1 MESPASYSTVPMSQP
16 ELELITTAAEHASRT
31 LEEAGRWA
39 ASQSTA
45 TMGEWGFLSSLL
57 DAVQEHSP
65 MVGRFWLVVMLIF
78 RILIL
83 ATVGSDVFDDE
94 QEEFECNTR
103 QVGCKQICYD
113 LAFPISHYRFWVFH
127 IVVLSAPAVL
137 FVIYSMHQTTKINRG
152 PKEMEAAEEETNGV
166 GRKTG
171 VPSGPQPSQRSQN
184 IKTFYIVN
192 VIVRIL
198 AEMGFLIGQWM
209 LYGFQVGYQYI
220 CKHPMCPHLI
230 DCFVSRPT
238 EKTIFIQFYFMVGLV
253 SALLSLTE
261 LVHLLCKKRCRRLHL
276 VASPVSPSYEQQD
289 NWSNQKQEKS
299 QHFLAPSEEVA
310 NGTPSH
316 GGISNHCES
325 KDHFHHKSST
335 KSSRS
340 SRSSARADLT
350 V

>member
-1 MESPASYSTVPMSQP
+1 
-16 ELELITTAAEHASRT
+16 
-31 LEEAGRWA
+31 
-39 ASQSTA
+39 
-45 TMGEWGFLSSLL
+45 MGEWGFLSSLL

-94 QEEFECNTR
+94 QEEFECNTK

-137 FVIYSMHQTTKINRG
+137 FVIYSMHQTTKINRSQ
-152 PKEMEAAEEETNGV
+152 KEMEAGEEEANRGD
-166 GRKTG
+166 RKTQG
-171 VPSGPQPSQRSQN
+171 QYELQTSQRTQN

-192 VIVRIL
+192 VVVRIL
-198 AEMGFLIGQWM
+198 AEMGFLVGQWM

-220 CKHPMCPHLI
+220 CKHHMCPHLI

-253 SALLSLTE
+253 SAFLSLAE
-261 LVHLLCKKRCRRLHL
+261 LAHLLFKNRCRGCRT
-276 VASPVSPSYEQQD
+276 VAPTATASYEQQD

-299 QHFLAPSEEVA
+299 QNFLAPTDGGV
-310 NGTPSH
+310 NGTASH
-316 GGISNHCES
+316 NGVPNHFEP
-325 KDHFHHKSST
+325 KAHFHHKSST

>member
-1 MESPASYSTVPMSQP
+1 
-16 ELELITTAAEHASRT
+16 
-31 LEEAGRWA
+31 
-39 ASQSTA
+39 
-45 TMGEWGFLSSLL
+45 MGEWGFLSSLL

-94 QEEFECNTR
+94 QEEFECNTK

-127 IVVLSAPAVL
+127 IVVLSAPAVM

-152 PKEMEAAEEETNGV
+152 LKEIEGNQEEANQT
-166 GRKTG
+166 GRK
-171 VPSGPQPSQRSQN
+171 VQEQFELQPSQRTRN
-184 IKTFYIVN
+184 IQTFYIVN

-198 AEMGFLIGQWM
+198 AEMGFLVGQWM

-220 CKHPMCPHLI
+220 CKHRMCPHLI

-253 SALLSLTE
+253 SAFLSLAE
-261 LVHLLCKKRCRRLHL
+261 LAHLLLKKRCQRRR
-276 VASPVSPSYEQQD
+276 VIAPPAIASYEQQD

-299 QHFLAPSEEVA
+299 QHFLAPPDG
-310 NGTPSH
+310 GTKGTSSQD
-316 GGISNHCES
+316 GIPNHYES
-325 KDHFHHKSST
+325 KAHFHHKNSI

-340 SRSSARADLT
+340 SRSSARGDLT

>member
-1 MESPASYSTVPMSQP
+1 
-16 ELELITTAAEHASRT
+16 
-31 LEEAGRWA
+31 
-39 ASQSTA
+39 
-45 TMGEWGFLSSLL
+45 MGEWGFLSSLL

-94 QEEFECNTR
+94 QEEFECNTK

-113 LAFPISHYRFWVFH
+113 MAFPISHYRFWVFH

-137 FVIYSMHQTTKINRG
+137 FVIYSMHQTTKINRNL
-152 PKEMEAAEEETNGV
+152 KEMETSEEETNRAVQRTQAQYGLQ
-166 GRKTG
+166 TN
-171 VPSGPQPSQRSQN
+171 QRSQN

-192 VIVRIL
+192 VVVRIL
-198 AEMGFLIGQWM
+198 AEIGFLVGQWM
-209 LYGFQVGYQYI
+209 LYGFQVEYQYI
-220 CKHPMCPHLI
+220 CKHQMCPHLI

-253 SALLSLTE
+253 SALLSLVE
-261 LVHLLCKKRCRRLHL
+261 LAHLLFKNRCRRCRTIAPPPT
-276 VASPVSPSYEQQD
+276 VASYEQQD

-299 QHFLAPSEEVA
+299 QHFLAPA
-310 NGTPSH
+310 DGGHNGTPSH
-316 GGISNHCES
+316 DQIPNHCEP
-325 KDHFHHKSST
+325 KAPFHHKSST
-335 KSSRS
+335 KCSRS
-340 SRSSARADLT
+340 SRSSTRADLT

>member
-1 MESPASYSTVPMSQP
+1 
-16 ELELITTAAEHASRT
+16 
-31 LEEAGRWA
+31 
-39 ASQSTA
+39 
-45 TMGEWGFLSSLL
+45 MGEWGFLSSLL

-94 QEEFECNTR
+94 QEEFDCNTR

-137 FVIYSMHQTTKINRG
+137 FVIYSMHQTTKINRSQ
-152 PKEMEAAEEETNGV
+152 EEVEEEGSNKAGL
-166 GRKTG
+166 K
-171 VPSGPQPSQRSQN
+171 SQPHFKLQPNQRTQN
-184 IKTFYIVN
+184 IQTFYIVN
-192 VIVRIL
+192 VVVRIL
-198 AEMGFLIGQWM
+198 AEIGFLVGQWM
-209 LYGFQVGYQYI
+209 LYGFHVGYQYI

-253 SALLSLTE
+253 SALLSLVE
-261 LVHLLCKKRCRRLHL
+261 LAHLLLKGRCRRRRAIAPP
-276 VASPVSPSYEQQD
+276 ASASYEQQD
-289 NWSNQKQEKS
+289 NWSNQKHEKS
-299 QHFLAPSEEVA
+299 QHFLGTTVDGANEAPVHDGLPNCYEPPA
-310 NGTPSH
+310 
-316 GGISNHCES
+316 
-325 KDHFHHKSST
+325 HFHHKNST

>member
-1 MESPASYSTVPMSQP
+1 
-16 ELELITTAAEHASRT
+16 
-31 LEEAGRWA
+31 
-39 ASQSTA
+39 
-45 TMGEWGFLSSLL
+45 MGEWGFLSSLL

-137 FVIYSMHQTTKINRG
+137 FVIYSMHQTTKINQ
-152 PKEMEAAEEETNGV
+152 KEMEAGEEEASRAG
-166 GRKTG
+166 GKA
-171 VPSGPQPSQRSQN
+171 PAKFGPQPCQRSQN

-192 VIVRIL
+192 VVVRIL
-198 AEMGFLIGQWM
+198 AEMGFLVGQWM

-220 CKHPMCPHLI
+220 CKHHLCPHLI

-253 SALLSLTE
+253 SALLSLVE
-261 LVHLLCKKRCRRLHL
+261 LAHLLFKNRCRRRRTI
-276 VASPVSPSYEQQD
+276 APPTTASYEQQD
-289 NWSNQKQEKS
+289 NWSNQKQEKKS
-299 QHFLAPSEEVA
+299 QHFLAPAEGGA
-310 NGTPSH
+310 NGMPSH
-316 GGISNHCES
+316 GGIPNHYEP
-325 KDHFHHKSST
+325 KAHFHHKSST

-340 SRSSARADLT
+340 SRSSSARADLT

>member
-1 MESPASYSTVPMSQP
+1 
-16 ELELITTAAEHASRT
+16 
-31 LEEAGRWA
+31 
-39 ASQSTA
+39 
-45 TMGEWGFLSSLL
+45 MGEWGFLSSLL

-94 QEEFECNTR
+94 QEEFECNTK

-137 FVIYSMHQTTKINRG
+137 FVIYSMHQTTKINHG
-152 PKEMEAAEEETNGV
+152 LKEMEAGEEEAKIA
-166 GRKTG
+166 GRKAQVQFG
-171 VPSGPQPSQRSQN
+171 LQPSQRTQN
-184 IKTFYIVN
+184 IQTFYIVN
-192 VIVRIL
+192 VVMRIL
-198 AEMGFLIGQWM
+198 AEIGFLVGQWM
-209 LYGFQVGYQYI
+209 LYGFQVGYLYI
-220 CKHPMCPHLI
+220 CKHGMCPHLI

-253 SALLSLTE
+253 SALLSLVE
-261 LVHLLCKKRCRRLHL
+261 LAHLLFKNRCRRRRTI
-276 VASPVSPSYEQQD
+276 APPTTASYEQQD

-299 QHFLAPSEEVA
+299 KHFLAPGDGAA
-310 NGTPSH
+310 NGTPSQ
-316 GGISNHCES
+316 GGIPNHYEP
-325 KDHFHHKSST
+325 KTHFHHKSST